1 MRRDRGPMSQRLPE
15 AGERIAFRP
24 KWVETTRIDPFCE
37 ELPFL
42 TADSFQMTLGDSDDG
57 LRHCVLSIE
66 FGRAVPVGDPIHLEV
81 RSPSRAVLG
90 LPNDGSTSLA
100 IQRAHMR
107 DIEFTFLH
115 GMDASDP
122 GDFDAVSITFLAIPA
137 RDGDPLTLR
146 LRIHFTA
153 GQTVDETFASP
164 LACEP
169 CGPVS
174 GSVDSRPMNGPIS

>member
-1 MRRDRGPMSQRLPE
+1 MFQTLPE
-15 AGERIAFRP
+15 AGERIAFKP
-24 KWVETTRIDPFCE
+24 KWVEATRVDPFCE
-37 ELPFL
+37 ELPFMSE
-42 TADSFQMTLGDSDDG
+42 DSFQMTLGDSDDG

-66 FGRAVPVGDPIHLEV
+66 FGRGVPVGDPIHLDV

-90 LPNDGSTSLA
+90 LPDDCSTSLA
-100 IQRAHMR
+100 IQRAHLR
-107 DIEFTFLH
+107 DVEFTFLH

-146 LRIHFTA
+146 LRVHFVEGRTL
-153 GQTVDETFASP
+153 DETFSGR

-169 CGPVS
+169 CGPPS
-174 GSVDSRPMNGPIS
+174 SASTRRSPPPS